1 VCKIV
6 TTKIHTGKYNRMEH
20 MYKQICTDICFPC
33 FLCAAALAS
42 VYMAYLPSLDSI
54 AYLVSLALDYATIA
68 VKQQGIIAR
77 VYKI

>member
-1 VCKIV
+1 
-6 TTKIHTGKYNRMEH
+6 

-54 AYLVSLALDYATIA
+54 AYLVLFSLGLGNPSGKAKGKTS
-68 VKQQGIIAR
+68 KGR
-77 VYKI
+77 

>member
-1 VCKIV
+1 
-6 TTKIHTGKYNRMEH
+6 
-20 MYKQICTDICFPC
+20 
-33 FLCAAALAS
+33 
-42 VYMAYLPSLDSI
+42 MAYLPSLDSI